1 MTELSS
7 SRPSF
12 RDFAAAVSRAVK
24 PLVPQATTIAQLE
37 TAAVLRRLDRGDHL
51 LRVGDTAGELYFI
64 VTGLVRYYYQ
74 DPVSGDE
81 RTGQF
86 FDEGLVFTDAA
97 AFLEQEP
104 ASQSF
109 EALEPSVVFCV
120 PRAALYAAYD
130 RDHAV
135 ERFGRL
141 MLEAALT
148 GSQRRAGSL
157 LTLTSE
163 QLYRRF
169 VETRPEVARRVPQY
183 LIASYLGITPE
194 ALSRIRGRIAKR

>member
-1 MTELSS
+1 MLVSVIGVSIGPWLKSANSTITDALDGH
-7 SRPSF
+7 PGYTVG
-12 RDFAAAVSRAVK
+12 AVPNS
-24 PLVPQATTIAQLE
+24 TTCS
-37 TAAVLRRLDRGDHL
+37 
-51 LRVGDTAGELYFI
+51 DT
-64 VTGLVRYYYQ
+64 T
-74 DPVSGDE
+74 
-81 RTGQF
+81 F

-97 AFLEQEP
+97 AFLEQRP
-104 ASQSF
+104 ATQSF
-109 EALEPSVVFCV
+109 EALETCEVLCV

-130 RDHAV
+130 SDHAI

-157 LTLTSE
+157 LTLNPE